1 MIHRYN
7 GSDPQQRAEGI
18 THAVAAARRG
28 ELVVAN
34 LDGSYAVITDAFS
47 HKGVEAIN
55 ALKGRT
61 GMTIPVL
68 VGKPDTVDG
77 VALLQGESG
86 VLARTLMRD
95 CWPGPLTII
104 GTAQPSLPWKCSPD
118 GVVPVRM
125 PMHPWTLE
133 LVRALGPTANVP
145 THAPGEEPHGSV
157 EAVEA
162 TLGEAVSVYLDGG
175 PCLPDQTSTI
185 IDVTGAQAVITRAGA
200 FTIDYLATLVPLAE

>member
-1 MIHRYN
+1 MHRYN
-7 GSDPQQRAEGI
+7 GADPVQRAEGT

-34 LDGSYAVITDAFS
+34 LDGVYAVITDAFS

-55 ALKGRT
+55 ALKERT
-61 GMTIPVL
+61 AMTVPVL
-68 VGKPDTVDG
+68 VGKADTADG
-77 VALLQGESG
+77 IAMIVGASG

-104 GTAQPSLPWKCSPD
+104 GRVQPSLPWKCSPE
-118 GVVPVRM
+118 GIVPVRM
-125 PMHPWTLE
+125 PMHPWTLDI
-133 LVRALGPTANVP
+133 VRALGPTANVP
-145 THAPGEEPHGSV
+145 THLAGADPHTSV
-157 EAVEA
+157 DEVIDA
-162 TLGEAVSVYLDGG
+162 LGDAASVYLDGG

-185 IDVTGAQAVITRAGA
+185 VDVTGDQAIITREGA